1 MNYPL
6 LSVSY
11 DSATGVASLTQSRF
25 LTDPENADP
34 GDDYRWFVPLT
45 YTFVGDGREDFEGT
59 GHPEEFMRPEQ
70 TQMDLEIG
78 ESDLP
83 VIFNIQVS
91 SATMDFCHKHKTKK
105 QLVLLHNQKIE
116 LAEKCRKILAVQ
128 NFVSLRFFKMKNH
141 LFQTVFS

>member
-1 MNYPL
+1 MPQMNYPL

-11 DSATGVASLTQSRF
+11 DSATGVASLAQSRF

-59 GHPEEFMRPEQ
+59 GHPEDFMRPEQ
-70 TQMDLEIG
+70 MQMDLEIG

-83 VIFNIQVS
+83 VIFNIQVRS
-91 SATMDFCHKHKTKK
+91 DTLIPT
-105 QLVLLHNQKIE
+105 
-116 LAEKCRKILAVQ
+116 
-128 NFVSLRFFKMKNH
+128 
-141 LFQTVFS
+141 